1 LGRVER
7 NSKYQGGENPLQP
20 FVTDNLERRGG
31 QHVNAY
37 QQGFQNQQSFNQ
49 FQQPFNQAQTNRY
62 QPVGFVQ
69 SQFQG
74 IPKQSNFGYQN
85 TTPVLSHVGLTAQ
98 NQQFGTSVGT
108 RAVTP
113 YNPVIA
119 HTGLTAA
126 QQQSQGFAP
135 QGTFTQSLNPVIA
148 HAGLTAGQQQQSQG
162 FGVQGTYTGT
172 FTQSA
177 NPVISH
183 AGLTAGSSQSSVAT
197 GAQFGAYAT
206 NVAQPVISHVGYT
219 AGQDFSRNQYAGQQA
234 IGQFGTSSFTQ
245 SARAVTPFNP
255 VLQATNA
262 AASQGPVV
270 SKLGYSA
277 GQQTAQSGYGSF
289 PK

>member
-1 LGRVER
+1 
-7 NSKYQGGENPLQP
+7 
-20 FVTDNLERRGG
+20 
-31 QHVNAY
+31 VNAY

-126 QQQSQGFAP
+126 QQQSQGFAPQGTFTQSSNPVIAHAGLTAGQQQQSQGFAP

-289 PK
+289 QRF

>member
-1 LGRVER
+1 VKCRALSLKRSFESRFVE
-7 NSKYQGGENPLQP
+7 
-20 FVTDNLERRGG
+20 
-31 QHVNAY
+31 
-37 QQGFQNQQSFNQ
+37 
-49 FQQPFNQAQTNRY
+49 
-62 QPVGFVQ
+62 
-69 SQFQG
+69 
-74 IPKQSNFGYQN
+74 
-85 TTPVLSHVGLTAQ
+85 
-98 NQQFGTSVGT
+98 
-108 RAVTP
+108 
-113 YNPVIA
+113 
-119 HTGLTAA
+119 
-126 QQQSQGFAP
+126 
-135 QGTFTQSLNPVIA
+135 
-148 HAGLTAGQQQQSQG
+148 
-162 FGVQGTYTGT
+162 TYTGT

-270 SKLGYSA
+270 FYLFRRVEFRSKKPNFLELRRLR
-277 GQQTAQSGYGSF
+277 T
-289 PK
+289 